1 MKDYILYQ
9 DRAIV
14 KVPLSKIIMLQLT
27 QQKLM
32 LFFLLT
38 AEGNFEA
45 STSLAKIEEESTEEL
60 IRCHRKFLVNKDK
73 IAGFNHETRTI
84 MFMDDRVSDIACSR
98 RHFTILKNQWK
109 NIIGVK

>member
-14 KVPLSKIIMLQLT
+14 KVPLSKIYYVT
-27 QQKLM
+27 THPTKAHAV
-32 LFFLLT
+32 LFVT
-38 AEGNFEA
+38 VEA

-109 NIIGVK
+109 NI

>member
-14 KVPLSKIIMLQLT
+14 KVSLSKIYYVT
-27 QQKLM
+27 THPTKAHAV
-32 LFFLLT
+32 LFVT

-60 IRCHRKFLVNKDK
+60 IRCHRKFLVNKHK

-109 NIIGVK
+109 NI

>member
-14 KVPLSKIIMLQLT
+14 KVPLSKIYYVT
-27 QQKLM
+27 THPTKAHAV
-32 LFFLLT
+32 LFVT

-45 STSLAKIEEESTEEL
+45 STSLAKIEEESSAEL
-60 IRCHRKFLVNKDK
+60 IRCHRKFLVNKHK

-84 MFMDDRVSDIACSR
+84 MFLDDRVLDIACSR

-109 NIIGVK
+109 NI

>member
-14 KVPLSKIIMLQLT
+14 KVPLSKIYYVT
-27 QQKLM
+27 THPTKAHAV
-32 LFFLLT
+32 LFVT

-45 STSLAKIEEESTEEL
+45 STSSTSLAKIEEESTEEL

-84 MFMDDRVSDIACSR
+84 MFLDDRVSDIACSR

-109 NIIGVK
+109 NI